1 MDVKDVQNSKNLGNK
16 PVNNATQALQKSL
29 KALAPSSV
37 ERARIEAV
45 RLELDVRRSVSNAET
60 RARTNDAISVVN
72 LASDATAEIEKLVG
86 SISGIVEQA
95 SNPKISESRRKV
107 LEEEANQ
114 LVQEIRRKAQVKTAH
129 GQRPLAGDKI
139 SLPLQEKESQG
150 INIELPD
157 QAKDA
162 FGLGP
167 IDLSPKEAISQTR
180 SALSKAREQ
189 VENLKESVNRTQQQ
203 VKVTVDALEV
213 ALQNNEAAQTSIR
226 DVDEA
231 LKVAGDTKVGIARD
245 PGSAL
250 NSVGNLQRKALSLL
264 E

>member
-1 MDVKDVQNSKNLGNK
+1 MDVKDVQNAKNLDNK
-16 PVNNATQALQKSL
+16 AIKNPAQALQKSL
-29 KALAPSSV
+29 KALSAPSV
-37 ERARIEAV
+37 ERARVEAV
-45 RLELDVRRSVSNAET
+45 RLELDVRRSLANAEA
-60 RARTNDAISVVN
+60 RARTNDAINVVN
-72 LASDATAEIEKLVG
+72 VASDATAEIEKLVG

-107 LEEEANQ
+107 LEQEANQ
-114 LVQEIRRKAQVKTAH
+114 LVQEIRRKAQVKTSH
-129 GQRPLAGDKI
+129 GHRPLAGDKI
-139 SLPLQEKESQG
+139 SLPIEEKDSKG
-150 INIELPD
+150 IDIELPAE
-157 QAKDA
+157 AKDA

-167 IDLSPKEAISQTR
+167 IDLSPKDAISQTR

-189 VENLKESVNRTQQQ
+189 VEKLKDSVNRTQLQ
-203 VKVTVDALEV
+203 VKSTVDALEV

-250 NSVGNLQRKALSLL
+250 QSVGNLQRKALSLL